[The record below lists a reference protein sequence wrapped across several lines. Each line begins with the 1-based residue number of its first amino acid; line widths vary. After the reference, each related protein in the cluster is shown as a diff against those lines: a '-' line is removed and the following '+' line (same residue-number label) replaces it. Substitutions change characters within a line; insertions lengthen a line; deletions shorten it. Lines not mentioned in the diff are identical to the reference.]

1 MFSGSGGTFGVLM
14 CNFLRN
20 SAALLQHSFF
30 YIFVYIYIAQ
40 VHSNSGLIVL
50 YVAKERPI
58 NIKGCCESGQRSEAT
73 LSPSQGVRF
82 EKLQQKV

>member
-1 MFSGSGGTFGVLM
+1 MQLSEKFCSTS
-14 CNFLRN
+14 
-20 SAALLQHSFF
+20 SAQFF
-30 YIFVYIYIAQ
+30 IYMYIYIAQ
-40 VHSNSGLIVL
+40 IHSNSGLIVL
-50 YVAKERPI
+50 YVAKERSI

>member
-1 MFSGSGGTFGVLM
+1 M

-20 SAALLQHSFF
+20 SAALLQHSFL
-30 YIFVYIYIAQ
+30 YISIYIAQ
-40 VHSNSGLIVL
+40 IHSNSGLIVL
-50 YVAKERPI
+50 YVAKERSI